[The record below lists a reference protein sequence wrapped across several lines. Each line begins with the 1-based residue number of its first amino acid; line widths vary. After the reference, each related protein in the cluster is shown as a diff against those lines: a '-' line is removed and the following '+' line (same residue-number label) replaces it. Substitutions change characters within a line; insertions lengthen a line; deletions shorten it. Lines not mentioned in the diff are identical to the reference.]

1 MIEINIGAT
10 IESEGR
16 EVGRVERVVLDRDS
30 HDATH
35 LIIRHGG
42 PLNARHL
49 LMPIGWV
56 RRTEHNC
63 VRIEQTA
70 AAVAALPGFEVQHY
84 ARLDELDRQELERH
98 RAKIKPAD
106 WVNYVVPLVANA
118 FGDPYHTPGVVVTE
132 RMLEPSERAIR
143 RGLAV
148 ESSDGHKVGEVHEML
163 LSEPDRRLSGLVIG
177 RGFVLTHDLRI
188 PADWI
193 TQIESTRIVLNRRK
207 RQVEDYE
214 REQHEPKQ

>member
-1 MIEINIGAT
+1 MIEINIGAMVK
-10 IESEGR
+10 SEGR
-16 EVGRVERVVLDRDS
+16 EAGRVERVVLDRDS
-30 HDATH
+30 HEATH
-35 LIIRHGG
+35 LIIKHGG
-42 PLNARHL
+42 PLNARHT

-56 RRTEHNC
+56 RRTEHDC
-63 VRIEQTA
+63 VQIEQTA
-70 AAVAALPGFEVQHY
+70 ATLAALPDFEVQHY

-98 RAKIKPAD
+98 RSKIKPAD

-148 ESSDGHKVGEVHEML
+148 ESGDRHKVGEVREVL
-163 LSEPDRRLSGLVIG
+163 LSEPDWRLSGLVIG
-177 RGFVLTHDLRI
+177 RGLVLTHDLRI

-193 TQIESTRIVLNRRK
+193 AQIESTRIVLNRRK

-214 REQHEPKQ
+214 REQHEPKR